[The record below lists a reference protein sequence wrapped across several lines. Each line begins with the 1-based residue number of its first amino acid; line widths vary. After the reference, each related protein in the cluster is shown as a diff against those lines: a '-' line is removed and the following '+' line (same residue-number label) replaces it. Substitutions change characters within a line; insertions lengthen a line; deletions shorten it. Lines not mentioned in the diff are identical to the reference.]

1 MTEFLKHLI
10 DGAMSI
16 NRPWTTQ
23 VIYFLFTSD
32 VKSVTFVFVIS
43 LLNEYLI

>member
-10 DGAMSI
+10 DAAVSI
-16 NRPWTTQ
+16 NRPWTSQ
-23 VIYFLFTSD
+23 VTSD